1 MGQQGTCST
10 TAASYLAQCLTNH
23 LQSSPTTKTIFT
35 LISTFN
41 VRTLNQ
47 LLNQLLEL
55 IFSPIELNIA
65 IICVQALPP

>member
-23 LQSSPTTKTIFT
+23 LQSSLTTKTIFT

-41 VRTLNQ
+41 VRTLNI
-47 LLNQLLEL
+47 LNQLLEL

-65 IICVQALPP
+65 IICVQALPL